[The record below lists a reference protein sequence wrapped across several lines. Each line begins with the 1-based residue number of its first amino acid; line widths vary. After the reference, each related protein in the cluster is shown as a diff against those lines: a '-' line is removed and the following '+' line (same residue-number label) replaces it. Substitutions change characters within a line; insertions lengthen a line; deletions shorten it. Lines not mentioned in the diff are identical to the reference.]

1 MSSSLRP
8 VSRRQRF
15 TRRHLAAALLA
26 AFGSVSCS
34 DSDDPV
40 APPTLTTVNVA
51 LTSPTAPAGITLS
64 ASAAGL
70 DQNGQTIALG
80 PVTWSTAN
88 SAVAIV
94 SSTGAVTAVAV
105 GSTQIIATAGGRS
118 GQATLTV
125 TPAPPLLSTVNV
137 TLPLASLTF
146 GQTTTATAAGV
157 DQYGAAIA
165 TGAVTWSSAT
175 PAVATVSTTGVVTGL
190 STGTAQII
198 ATGAGGIAGQ
208 RLVTVT
214 APPAIVISEVESNGG
229 TPGDWVEL
237 FNPTSA
243 AVDIS
248 GWAFRDS
255 DTTRTFRIAAGTTI
269 AAGGY
274 YILEEAAFG
283 FGLGAPDDARLSNAF
298 GAPVDTYMWTTH
310 ATTTYARCPNAS
322 SAFTTST
329 LSTKGAAN
337 NCTPVGSTV
346 EAWPGGD
353 DVVTVD
359 GLNVFQTNLS
369 GLTYEGAAAGRP
381 NILWA
386 VRNGPGTLYRL
397 IFNGTIWTPDP
408 ANGWSAGK
416 PLRYTN
422 GTGNPDSEG
431 VTFAAGGSAAGIY
444 VATER
449 NNDASTISRSS
460 ILRFDPASSD
470 SALRATNDWN
480 ITADLPVVGANLGIE
495 TVSWLPDSMLVAKGF
510 FDEAKGRAYAPAD
523 YPDHGTGLFFAG
535 VEGNGNLYVYALNHV
550 TNGFTRVATIAT
562 GFPGVM
568 GLEYD
573 RESGYLWATC
583 DDTCGNKFNILEI
596 SSTAGPTL
604 GRFGI
609 TRRFDKPASLPNVNN
624 EGFAFTTNAECV
636 AGRKPVFWADDSE
649 TGGHAIRRGSIACG
663 VIPPALRA
671 VWAR

>member
-1 MSSSLRP
+1 MAW
-8 VSRRQRF
+8 
-15 TRRHLAAALLA
+15 T
-26 AFGSVSCS
+26 
-34 DSDDPV
+34 
-40 APPTLTTVNVA
+40 
-51 LTSPTAPAGITLS
+51 
-64 ASAAGL
+64 
-70 DQNGQTIALG
+70 
-80 PVTWSTAN
+80 
-88 SAVAIV
+88 
-94 SSTGAVTAVAV
+94 
-105 GSTQIIATAGGRS
+105 
-118 GQATLTV
+118 
-125 TPAPPLLSTVNV
+125 
-137 TLPLASLTF
+137 
-146 GQTTTATAAGV
+146 
-157 DQYGAAIA
+157 
-165 TGAVTWSSAT
+165 SAT
-175 PAVATVSTTGVVTGL
+175 PAVATVSSTGVVTGL
-190 STGTAQII
+190 SAGTAQII

-298 GAPVDTYMWTTH
+298 GAPVDTYTWTTH
-310 ATTTYARCPNAS
+310 ATTTYARCPNAG

-369 GLTYEGAAAGRP
+369 GLTYEGAGAGRP

-495 TVSWLPDSMLVAKGF
+495 TISWLPDSMLVAKGF

-596 SSTAGPTL
+596 SSTAGATL

-609 TRRFDKPASLPNVNN
+609 TRRFDKPASLQNVNN

-636 AGRKPVFWADDSE
+636 AGRKPVFWADDNE
-649 TGGHAIRRGSIACG
+649 TGGHAIRRGSITCG

-671 VWAR
+671 VLAR